1 MTDLMTD
8 ENTAPRKTFDE
19 ISARPLAIYAEELS
33 GLIRKERGL
42 RKELASRNQELEHK
56 LEEVRQQAANVAKRE
71 FLANMSHEI
80 RTPMNGIIGMVDL
93 ILANDLAE
101 GQRADLEIVP
111 ESSHVLMSLLDELL
125 DISKAEAGKFE
136 LEPTPFDLR
145 SVVEGVATLFVPLAR
160 VQGIAV
166 RWSVAPGVTEARI
179 GDEVRI
185 RQILAS
191 LVGNVVKFT
200 AEGLRF
206 WFPRT

>member
-111 ESSHVLMSLLDELL
+111 ESSHVLMSLLTSCLTSRRPRPANSSSSRLPSIYGPSSRASQPYSSPLPGCRASPSGGLSPPASRRPEL
-125 DISKAEAGKFE
+125 A
-136 LEPTPFDLR
+136 TR
-145 SVVEGVATLFVPLAR
+145 SAFGR
-160 VQGIAV
+160 
-166 RWSVAPGVTEARI
+166 S
-179 GDEVRI
+179 
-185 RQILAS
+185 
-191 LVGNVVKFT
+191 
-200 AEGLRF
+200 
-206 WFPRT
+206 